1 MNTNE
6 IVVDVK
12 DFSFSYDSSDGET
25 QQRAIENI
33 NFQVCKGEFFCI
45 IGPNE
50 AGKSTLCNALVGLI
64 PHFFHGNMEGDI
76 IILGENT
83 QATNVADLSFKIG
96 LVFQDP
102 FNQLTYTTTS
112 VAEELAYGLGTTIG
126 VPREEM
132 RKRVKEVGENYAY
145 LTICSRRTRSSS
157 RGGQVQRVALGSV
170 FVMNPEIIVLD
181 ECTAQ
186 LDPLGSKEIFD
197 VVKDLNSRGITVIMA
212 DNDME
217 RVAEYSDHVLIL
229 HQNKMVK
236 WGETKEVFSSIN
248 FASLDL
254 RPPAYVSITEEYI
267 KRGLWKKEIA
277 LKEKEVINISRE
289 IINR

>member
-1 MNTNE
+1 MDTKN
-6 IVVDVK
+6 IVVEVK
-12 DFSFSYDSSDGET
+12 DFSFSYDTSDGES
-25 QQRAIENI
+25 QQNAVENV
-33 NFQVCKGEFFCI
+33 NFQVRKGEFFCI

-50 AGKSTLCNALVGLI
+50 AGKSTMCNALVGLI
-64 PHFFHGNMEGDI
+64 PHFFQGNMNGDI
-76 IILGENT
+76 TILGENT
-83 QATNVADLSFKIG
+83 KDTTVADLTSKIG

-102 FNQLTYTTTS
+102 FNQLTYTTTT
-112 VAEELAYGLGTTIG
+112 VAEELAYGLGNIG

-132 RKRVKEVGENYAY
+132 QKRVNRVAKTMRIDHLLQKNPLE
-145 LTICSRRTRSSS
+145 LS
-157 RGGQVQRVALGSV
+157 GGQVQRVALGSV
-170 FVMNPEIIVLD
+170 FVMNPGIIVLD

-197 VVKDLNSRGITVIMA
+197 IVKDLNGQGITVIMA

-217 RVAEYSDHVLIL
+217 RVAEYSDHVLVL
-229 HQNKMVK
+229 HDNKQAT
-236 WGETKEVFSSIN
+236 WGETKDVFSNLN
-248 FASLDL
+248 FSSFDL

-267 KRGLWKKEIA
+267 KRGWWKKGIA

>member
-112 VAEELAYGLGTTIG
+112 VAEELAYGLGNIG

-132 RKRVKEVGENYAY
+132 RKRVKEVAKIMHIDHLLQKNPLE
-145 LTICSRRTRSSS
+145 LS
-157 RGGQVQRVALGSV
+157 GGQVQRVALGSV